1 MFLYSCR
8 IESLPGF
15 GRNWIQ
21 HPNGVVKSY
30 NLNQNVMGLS
40 CMYCLAPCF
49 LKYGVMDSSL
59 LTCWVGWYLKM
70 HCPLIALNNSH
81 IFSNLSEELWALFSS
96 RWKYRF
102 YFRHSVF
109 VIIADATK
117 LWQSSCLFYYICCL
131 DCPAYPLTKRIMRK
145 AFRFSTVMV
154 KLVDLM
160 HVLFISVF
168 V

>member
-1 MFLYSCR
+1 MYVLFGSMLLKIRSH
-8 IESLPGF
+8 GF
-15 GRNWIQ
+15 VVAYMLGRLI
-21 HPNGVVKSY
+21 S
-30 NLNQNVMGLS
+30 QN
-40 CMYCLAPCF
+40 AF
-49 LKYGVMDSSL
+49 
-59 LTCWVGWYLKM
+59 
-70 HCPLIALNNSH
+70 PLIALNNSH
-81 IFSNLSEELWALFSS
+81 IFSNLSEELRALLSS

-109 VIIADATK
+109 VIIADTTK

-145 AFRFSTVMV
+145 AFSFSTVMV